1 MKSLLSVSSCPVLES
16 EAKKHTHSVTNKGIK
31 MKSQLTQNRRGQG
44 LIEFIIIVASVA
56 FISLLSVGIFGH
68 KIADNYAIAAG
79 MLPCAHD
86 EDIAAID
93 TGSFVGKTED
103 STTGVLSANGV
114 VTWGNITGNAN
125 LQNNVSKAGSADGD
139 TFVAD

>member
-1 MKSLLSVSSCPVLES
+1 MKKTHRN
-16 EAKKHTHSVTNKGIK
+16 AKA
-31 MKSQLTQNRRGQG
+31 RRGQG
-44 LIEFIIIVASVA
+44 LIEYIIIVASIA
-56 FISLLSVGIFGH
+56 FISLLAVGIFGH

-79 MLPCAHD
+79 LLPGAHD

-103 STTGVLSANGV
+103 ATTGALSATGV
-114 VTWGNITGNAN
+114 VTWSNITGNAN
-125 LQNNVSKAGSADGD
+125 LQNNVSKAGSSDGD

>member
-1 MKSLLSVSSCPVLES
+1 
-16 EAKKHTHSVTNKGIK
+16 

-44 LIEFIIIVASVA
+44 LIEFIIIIASVA

-86 EDIAAID
+86 EDNAAID

-103 STTGVLSANGV
+103 ATTGVLSANGV

>member
-1 MKSLLSVSSCPVLES
+1 
-16 EAKKHTHSVTNKGIK
+16 

-68 KIADNYAIAAG
+68 KIADNYAIGAG

-86 EDIAAID
+86 EDNAAID

-103 STTGVLSANGV
+103 ATTGVLSANGV